1 MSKTCWDKRSNVFE
15 NLFLLLSVSA
25 AGLLVDLPVELLSFP
40 VAVAGFAALAAP
52 LQISGFVAVTAADL
66 RWGRDLGLES
76 GLPGGLSRR
85 PETKELSQH
94 VLWREVIFNWA
105 KAGQP
110 NRWIFSPVDKLQNV
124 VLG

>member
-1 MSKTCWDKRSNVFE
+1 MFE

-25 AGLLVDLPVELLSFP
+25 AGLLVDLPVELLALP
-40 VAVAGFAALAAP
+40 VAVAGLVALAAP
-52 LQISGFVAVTAADL
+52 LEIAGFVAVTAADL

-76 GLPGGLSRR
+76 GLSRR

-94 VLWREVIFNWA
+94 VLWREVIFNWV

-110 NRWIFSPVDKLQNV
+110 NRWIFSPGDKLQNIG
-124 VLG
+124 LKLFQRRDFLSD